1 MVSTSS
7 PGRILAALGRNSRL
21 WAGRREPLSLTNW
34 RWRTK
39 IRSRRLSLSAEAC
52 LELHPA
58 VSRGSLKRLSALDHG
73 DLVSLPHQKT
83 AVEQRATADRQLV
96 EACLARNDGDRG
108 WEQLLAQF
116 SGLVAHVV
124 SRAAEARRLPL
135 ASADRDDLVA
145 DVFYEVLRNDA
156 AVLRGFAGRSSL
168 AAYLTVIARRVAGRR
183 LQKRPRPARGEA
195 STASSVA
202 VAGAVEPRDSGDAA
216 AAGQRVDDR
225 DQIAAL
231 LESLDANEAKI
242 VRMFHIEERSYGEI
256 SRLLGIPLGS
266 VGPVLA
272 RARAK
277 LRRQAG

>member
-1 MVSTSS
+1 
-7 PGRILAALGRNSRL
+7 
-21 WAGRREPLSLTNW
+21 
-34 RWRTK
+34 
-39 IRSRRLSLSAEAC
+39 
-52 LELHPA
+52 
-58 VSRGSLKRLSALDHG
+58 
-73 DLVSLPHQKT
+73 
-83 AVEQRATADRQLV
+83 
-96 EACLARNDGDRG
+96 
-108 WEQLLAQF
+108 
-116 SGLVAHVV
+116 
-124 SRAAEARRLPL
+124 
-135 ASADRDDLVA
+135 
-145 DVFYEVLRNDA
+145 
-156 AVLRGFAGRSSL
+156 
-168 AAYLTVIARRVAGRR
+168 
-183 LQKRPRPARGEA
+183 
-195 STASSVA
+195 VA

>member
-1 MVSTSS
+1 
-7 PGRILAALGRNSRL
+7 
-21 WAGRREPLSLTNW
+21 
-34 RWRTK
+34 
-39 IRSRRLSLSAEAC
+39 
-52 LELHPA
+52 

-83 AVEQRATADRQLV
+83 AVEQRAAADRQLV
-96 EACLARNDGDRG
+96 EACLARSDGDRG

-183 LQKRPRPARGEA
+183 CSAGGRSTAAEAATACSGRGEHRIL
-195 STASSVA
+195 
-202 VAGAVEPRDSGDAA
+202 GGCCGSGG
-216 AAGQRVDDR
+216 AAGQR
-225 DQIAAL
+225 
-231 LESLDANEAKI
+231 
-242 VRMFHIEERSYGEI
+242 
-256 SRLLGIPLGS
+256 
-266 VGPVLA
+266 
-272 RARAK
+272 
-277 LRRQAG
+277 